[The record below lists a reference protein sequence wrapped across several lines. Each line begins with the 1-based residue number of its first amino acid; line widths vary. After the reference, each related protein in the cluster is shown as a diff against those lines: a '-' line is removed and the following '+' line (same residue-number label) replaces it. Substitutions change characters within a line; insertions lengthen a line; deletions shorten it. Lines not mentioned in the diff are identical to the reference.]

1 MTPRSSASASSGHE
15 VTEPPGGL
23 GAEADARDLSVVI
36 GHHVR
41 TFRKERGLS
50 LRGLADR
57 SGLSVGFL
65 SQLERGL
72 SSIGL
77 TTLRHLATTLGHEI
91 VEFFDE
97 TSLANGNKGEPGD
110 KDEADD
116 APQSASGMPSAREG
130 TQPPSADRYFTL
142 TRSTGENSAEYI
154 SGQRTY
160 RMLSNRAPGL
170 VLEPMLVSIAPGG
183 VVAEQEAHEGEE
195 FAYVLKGELSYT
207 VDGTEHR
214 LRAGDSLHLLSAI
227 PHRLRNDTDEVAL
240 VVSVVTPRLF

>member
-1 MTPRSSASASSGHE
+1 
-15 VTEPPGGL
+15 L
-23 GAEADARDLSVVI
+23 GAEGDTGDLSKVI

-41 TFRKERGLS
+41 AFRKEMGLS

-77 TTLRHLATTLGHEI
+77 TTLRHLAATLGHEI

-97 TSLANGNKGEPGD
+97 SPLATPGG
-110 KDEADD
+110 ATPGGGRP
-116 APQSASGMPSAREG
+116 ATGGLPAAGEG
-130 TQPPSADRYFTL
+130 TGGASADRYFTL
-142 TRSTGENSAEYI
+142 TRSSGEHSSEYI

-160 RMLSNRAPGL
+160 RLLSNRAPGL

-183 VVAEQEAHEGEE
+183 VVSEQESHDGEE
-195 FAYVLKGELSYT
+195 FAYVLTGELGYT
-207 VDGTEHR
+207 VDGVEHR
-214 LRAGDSLHLLSAI
+214 LRAGDSLHLLSTI
-227 PHRLRNDTDEVAL
+227 PHRLHNDTEEITL